1 MTTEPI
7 LLKGKSKICLTARQA
22 EVLER
27 LAQRK
32 TLKTIAAELGLSE
45 ATVNFHVR
53 ALKDAFDANS
63 LSELAQIYAK
73 KSESKSTIA
82 YRKPSTIKY
91 PVGTGT
97 GEAVALAAKDAGPV
111 LQFRDSM
118 SYAAPAPWDSNV
130 EPVVVPGVLNGANS
144 KWVRTALIVGITVGL
159 FAAVLIGLG
168 VAQGVSAVFRDGRND
183 PAVQ

>member
-1 MTTEPI
+1 MTTEPR
-7 LLKGKSKICLTARQA
+7 LSKGKLNICLTPRQA

-32 TLKTIAAELGLSE
+32 TLKTIAAELGLAE

-53 ALKDAFDANS
+53 ALKDAYNANS

-73 KSESKSTIA
+73 KSEPNGADA
-82 YRKPSTIKY
+82 YRKPSTIKS
-91 PVGTGT
+91 PVGGSTVH
-97 GEAVALAAKDAGPV
+97 AVAPTTKDAGPV
-111 LQFRDSM
+111 LQFHDSM

-168 VAQGVSAVFRDGRND
+168 VAQGVSAVFRDGRNA
-183 PAVQ
+183 PAVL

>member
-63 LSELAQIYAK
+63 LSELARIYAE
-73 KSESKSTIA
+73 KSDVKSARA
-82 YRKPSTIKY
+82 YRKPTTIKS
-91 PVGTGT
+91 PIGSGRVQ
-97 GEAVALAAKDAGPV
+97 AVANAAKDEGPV
-111 LQFRDSM
+111 LQFHDSM
-118 SYAAPAPWDSNV
+118 SYAARAPWDV
-130 EPVVVPGVLNGANS
+130 KAAPIVVPGVLNGANS

-168 VAQGVSAVFRDGRND
+168 VAQGVSAVFRDGRDD
-183 PAVQ
+183 PAVR